1 MEFSKEQVE
10 LLNEPIL
17 AKNVKERDGNQAG
30 TFQLAYVEG
39 WHVIDEAN
47 RIFGFDGWSSETIET
62 TCVQND
68 PTFVT
73 YIAKVRITVGDVIRE
88 GTGAGH
94 GNQKSGI
101 GNNHE
106 AAIKEAETDARKRAF
121 MQFGNQF
128 GLSLYNGKD
137 KSWKTNKPKPQVNT
151 GEVIETLR
159 EQVSEVINPTVKQAT
174 TESEKTYELAVAAI
188 QRAKTMKVLDDYKG
202 NIAERFRNGK
212 LTNPQKVELERL
224 ISLKMSN
231 LMRD

>member
-1 MEFSKEQVE
+1 MTFTKEQVE
-10 LLNEPIL
+10 LLKEPIL
-17 AKNVKERDGNQAG
+17 AKNVKERDGNKAG

-68 PTFVT
+68 PNFVT
-73 YIAKVRITVGDVIRE
+73 YIAKVRVTVGDVIRE

-121 MQFGNQF
+121 MQFGYQF
-128 GLSLYNGKD
+128 GLSLYDSK
-137 KSWKTNKPKPQVNT
+137 KAWKTANSSSSSKKTTKNT
-151 GEVIETLR
+151 LNNHSPTFALAKDAIEKCR
-159 EQVSEVINPTVKQAT
+159 ELKKLDSYTDTFSERLNEGKITK
-174 TESEKTYELAVAAI
+174 EEYS
-188 QRAKTMKVLDDYKG
+188 
-202 NIAERFRNGK
+202 K
-212 LTNPQKVELERL
+212 LTDLLETK
-224 ISLKMSN
+224 IEN
-231 LMRD
+231 LTEAINS